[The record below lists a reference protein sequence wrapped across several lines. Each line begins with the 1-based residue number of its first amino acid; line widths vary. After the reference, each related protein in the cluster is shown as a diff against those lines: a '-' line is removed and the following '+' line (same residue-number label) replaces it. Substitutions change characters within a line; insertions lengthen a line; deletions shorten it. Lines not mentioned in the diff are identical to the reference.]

1 MKVLKAK
8 NEGEVLTKSAK
19 IALKEIRYKIG
30 DSTRKLSH
38 SWQAKTRKGHESC
51 LKCLKLEALK
61 IAK

>member
-19 IALKEIRYKIG
+19 IVLKEIRYKIG

-38 SWQAKTRKGHESC
+38 S
-51 LKCLKLEALK
+51 
-61 IAK
+61 